1 MPDQRLPSRRST
13 DSRPLSR
20 AFAHLVVIGLVVSTA
35 ALGFRAVGGTAEA
48 SVDRG
53 FPFDLIGVARGADGK
68 AFVSRSVAYALTP
81 DPAAAEPVL
90 PRKSTRYEPEP
101 EPTPLPT
108 PVAPPPPPVYKPA
121 AAPAAAPAAPV
132 VGNGMLLW
140 PLRGGTITQYYNS
153 SHLAIDIAKPTGS
166 PVKAAAAGTVVWA
179 GWRNNGGGLVVQVDH
194 GDGIQTVYNHLGSM
208 SVNEGAVVAAGQTI
222 AAVGCTGTCTGP
234 HVHFA
239 VLVNGVFVNPLRYL

>member
-1 MPDQRLPSRRST
+1 MPDQRRPSRRST
-13 DSRPLSR
+13 GSRPLSR
-20 AFAHLVVIGLVVSTA
+20 ALAHLAVITLVVSTA

-48 SVDRG
+48 PVDRG
-53 FPFDLIGVARGADGK
+53 FPFDLIGVARGADGN
-68 AFVSRSVAYALTP
+68 AFVARSVAYQLTP

-90 PRKSTRYEPEP
+90 SRKSTRYEP

-121 AAPAAAPAAPV
+121 PAPAAAPAAPI

-140 PLRGGTITQYYNS
+140 PVPGGSISQYFS
-153 SHLAIDIAKPTGS
+153 SYHLALDIARAAGS
-166 PVKAAAAGTVVWA
+166 PVLAAAAGTVTWS
-179 GWRNNGGGLVVQVDH
+179 GWRNNGGGLVIQIDH
-194 GDGIQTVYNHLGSM
+194 GDGIQTVYNHLGSA
-208 SVNEGAVVAAGQTI
+208 SVNEGAVVAAGDTI

-239 VLVNGVFVNPLRYL
+239 VLVNGVFANPLRYL